1 MSASQGESA
10 EPDLTPMLDMVF
22 QLITFFM
29 LVLNVKAAAMDLEL
43 SLPVVGSAKPV
54 KDGGAEELMVLN
66 INKDGV
72 LKAFGQTVGN
82 DEKDIERFIAQ
93 EANGSLANARKKHP
107 EMKPGDELPSHVV
120 VRVDKATPFKAFNTV
135 LATCQRHGFRNFSL
149 KSKSQQK

>member
-29 LVLNVKAAAMDLEL
+29 LVLNVKAASMDLEL
-43 SLPVVGSAKPV
+43 KLPVVGSAKPV

-72 LKAFGQTVGN
+72 LKAFGQTIGN
-82 DEKDIERFIAQ
+82 DEKVIEQFITH
-93 EANGSLANARKKHP
+93 EANNTIATLQKKQP
-107 EMKPGDELPSHVV
+107 NIKKGDELPAHVV
-120 VRVDKATPFKAFNTV
+120 VRVDKGTPFKAFNLV
-135 LATCQRHGFRNFSL
+135 LKICQTNGFRNFSL
-149 KSKSQQK
+149 KSDAEKK